1 MQNLI
6 QNILDTGSEIR
17 AVSRVLLRQDR
28 LQFYRCFMKNVT
40 KLIKEHSLRS
50 LDACMNEKCKTLD
63 IDCLG
68 MRFHLTD
75 YDFCSV
81 REIYARRI
89 YFPADNWIP
98 KRGDLVIDL
107 GANVGMVTLLC
118 SKLGAD
124 VVAVE
129 AQNGFI
135 PCIKENLAKN
145 NCLDRVRAIHGLV
158 GGGSGVFSSEEN
170 FDRADH
176 YDGVLPNTISME
188 EILNIYPNRRV
199 HLLKMDIEGSEFSLF
214 KNKLDWLSSVDRI
227 AMEVH
232 SAFGDPDVI
241 LNKLKAHGF
250 DARLCDERCH
260 PVVKLK
266 YKGENGII
274 FSARN

>member
-1 MQNLI
+1 
-6 QNILDTGSEIR
+6 
-17 AVSRVLLRQDR
+17 
-28 LQFYRCFMKNVT
+28 MKNAP

-68 MRFHLTD
+68 MRFHLSN
-75 YDFCSV
+75 YSFCSV

-98 KRGDLVIDL
+98 KRGDFVIDL

-135 PCIKENLAKN
+135 LCIKENLSKN

-158 GGGSGVFSSEEN
+158 GSGSGVFSSEKN

-188 EILNIYPNRRV
+188 DILNIYPNRRV
-199 HLLKMDIEGSEFSLF
+199 HLLKIDIEGSEFSLF
-214 KNKLDWLSSVDRI
+214 DNKLDWLSSVDRI

-241 LNKLKAHGF
+241 LDKLEAHGF
-250 DARLCDERCH
+250 YAKLYDERRH
-260 PVVKLK
+260 PVATLRDE
-266 YKGENGII
+266 GDNGLI